1 MGDSRQKYSD
11 DEDEYRSLCKKYG
24 EPFNDVYTDHHYWL
38 KKLSKG
44 EINQT
49 FEEYKRTKAISKVLQ
64 RGITEEIVN
73 VKMLLFSRWI
83 AMNYGTPEYNV
94 NGMDGEWWKTT
105 LKYFNSEVYPT
116 MILNGS
122 VENTEKFLK
131 E

>member
-1 MGDSRQKYSD
+1 LTLQFSQKIECFSPI
-11 DEDEYRSLCKKYG
+11 S
-24 EPFNDVYTDHHYWL
+24 TDM
-38 KKLSKG
+38 
-44 EINQT
+44 ENETI
-49 FEEYKRTKAISKVLQ
+49 
-64 RGITEEIVN
+64 N
-73 VKMLLFSRWI
+73 VKILLFARWI

-94 NGMDGEWWKTT
+94 NGMDGEWWKKT